1 MSPTVITTWAGALHR
16 YLRSTNTISHNVRV
30 SLLSAPCLCYF
41 EHPFI
46 HPNHF
51 SYISHKD
58 SCQMQIWQFIPLLK
72 AFHDSPL
79 LFGKTQPS
87 ARPAR
92 LPASAACY
100 PSLLFNVMVN
110 QALALAGSTFTDFF
124 TRLSV
129 SSTAGPCRCCFLFL
143 SCFLLTLPL
152 RFIPTIIQVHRISYV
167 VRALSS
173 LRAEIRPDTTCL
185 PRT

>member
-1 MSPTVITTWAGALHR
+1 MAKIKDQYLNTFSSTCGTCHHVHAVTAFVNFFLNIPILSPTVITTWAGTLHR

-51 SYISHKD
+51 FYISHKD

-87 ARPAR
+87 AGLQGFLLLLLAT
-92 LPASAACY
+92 
-100 PSLLFNVMVN
+100 LLF
-110 QALALAGSTFTDFF
+110 
-124 TRLSV
+124 
-129 SSTAGPCRCCFLFL
+129 SSM
-143 SCFLLTLPL
+143 SW
-152 RFIPTIIQVHRISYV
+152 
-167 VRALSS
+167 
-173 LRAEIRPDTTCL
+173 
-185 PRT
+185 